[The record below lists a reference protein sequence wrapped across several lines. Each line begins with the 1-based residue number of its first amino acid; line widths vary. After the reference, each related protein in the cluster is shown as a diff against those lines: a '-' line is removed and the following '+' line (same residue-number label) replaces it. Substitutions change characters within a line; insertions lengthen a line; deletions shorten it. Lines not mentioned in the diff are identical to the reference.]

1 MTHNPAFM
9 VSKFSWTAAA
19 REVSKVAGKTY
30 SAQYIREVAVGFRTN
45 KQLTPILEKLGLLNL
60 KAA

>member
-9 VSKFSWTAAA
+9 VAKFSWTAAA
-19 REVSKVAGKTY
+19 REVSRIAGKAY
-30 SAQYIREVAVGFRTN
+30 SAQYIREVAKGFRTN
-45 KQLTPILEKLGLLNL
+45 KQLFPILKELGLTDS